1 MNARKTIIAILA
13 ALSVSVALADDFK
26 TIDGKEYKNV
36 TVSRVEPDG
45 IIVKTK
51 SGISKVYFTELPKD
65 VQERF
70 GYDPARAAQFS
81 AAQQAAAPRFAAP
94 IQAQRP
100 KQEAQRP
107 MQEAQRPMQ
116 VQEGIRTIREIS
128 NDQRRFLDQEILL
141 KGTIDVAAY
150 YNFGYRE
157 AQRTHYAFQISDSSG
172 SDCYAYMARGENGEK
187 LHQQLIQ
194 AGRPLGGVFAVMLLS
209 RRYNRD
215 TGSQLLVE
223 LLNWSGQ

>member
-1 MNARKTIIAILA
+1 MNPRKITITILA
-13 ALSVSVALADDFK
+13 TLFASFGLADDFK

-45 IIVKTK
+45 IMVKTK

-81 AAQQAAAPRFAAP
+81 AAQQAAVPRFAAP
-94 IQAQRP
+94 IP
-100 KQEAQRP
+100 TQRP

-141 KGTIDVAAY
+141 KGMIDVAAY
-150 YNFGYRE
+150 YNYGYGE
-157 AQRTHYAFQISDSSG
+157 AQGTHYAFRISDSSG
-172 SDCYAYMARGENGEK
+172 RDCYAYMARGENGENV
-187 LHQQLIQ
+187 HQQLIQ
-194 AGRPLGGVFAVMLLS
+194 KGGPLGGVFAVMLLS